1 MRRCLDRL
9 YHLALWLAALCLVAI
24 ALLVGVQIAGR
35 LVDGALQLA
44 GLQPYGFVILSLAEI
59 AGYLLA
65 AASFLA
71 LAATLKSGVHIRV
84 TIVLAALGERRRRF
98 LELWALGAATVLG
111 AYMTFNIARFAFF
124 SWQIPRG
131 LPWPHSSSTRHPAGR
146 DGGGCSCPHH
156 RTSGRT
162 RHRRTWRYGR
172 HSRHRRCADTGQGG
186 MIGPPAGVHPDAS
199 VVRAARIRHLDRA
212 GAGGMRA
219 CGPC

>member
-35 LVDGALQLA
+35 LADGALKLV

-84 TIVLAALGERRRRF
+84 TIVLAALGERRRQF

-111 AYMTFNIARFAFF
+111 AYMTFNLARFAFF
-124 SWQIPRG
+124 SWRFHEVSPGLIPVP
-131 LPWPHSSSTRHPAGR
+131 LVIPQA
-146 DGGGCSCPHH
+146 
-156 RTSGRT
+156 
-162 RHRRTWRYGR
+162 
-172 HSRHRRCADTGQGG
+172 A
-186 MIGPPAGVHPDAS
+186 MAAGVLVLTIALLDELVIVARGGTPTFRATEDA
-199 VVRAARIRHLDRA
+199 LTL
-212 GAGGMRA
+212 GKEG
-219 CGPC
+219 